1 MKAAVI
7 GLGAMGMGAA
17 QSLLRAGI
25 ETTGYDIVE
34 EVLDQFAAE
43 GGGRADAAAA
53 AVKGADVV
61 LVFLLNAQQVRS
73 VLFGSRDGAVAAA
86 DLGTVFV
93 LNATM
98 GPAEAEALADDLL
111 AAGMQVIDAPVS
123 GGREKAAAG
132 DLTLIASGAD
142 AAFDRALPVLEAI
155 SSRIIRLGETPG
167 SAARVKMINQLLA
180 GVHTAAMAEAMVLAA
195 RDGLDLKVV
204 HDVVSESTGQSRM
217 FESRGQQV
225 AEGAYTPH
233 SSVDIVRKDLGLVA
247 AMAGD
252 LDLPLLRHALALF
265 EDAAAGGLG
274 RQADACIARLL
285 AERAGVELPEKG

>member
-25 ETTGYDIVE
+25 ETVGCDMIE
-34 EVLDQFAAE
+34 EALDQFAAE
-43 GGGRADAAAA
+43 GGTRADSAAQ
-53 AVKGADVV
+53 AVPGADVV

-98 GPAEAEALADDLL
+98 GPDEAEALADDLL
-111 AAGMQVIDAPVS
+111 AAGMMVIDAPVS
-123 GGREKAAAG
+123 GGRGKSAAG

-142 AAFDRALPVLEAI
+142 AAFDKARPALEAI
-155 SSRIIRLGETPG
+155 ASRIFRLGQTPG
-167 SAARVKMINQLLA
+167 TAARVKMINQLLA

-195 RDGLDLKVV
+195 REGLDLKVV
-204 HDVVSESTGQSRM
+204 HDVVCDSTGQSRM
-217 FESRGQQV
+217 FESRGLQV
-225 AEGAYTPH
+225 AEGAYAPH
-233 SSVDIVRKDLGLVA
+233 SSVDIVGKDLALVET
-247 AMAGD
+247 MAGEMD
-252 LDLPLLRHALALF
+252 MPMLRHAVSLF
-265 EDAAAGGLG
+265 QEASAAGLG
-274 RQADACIARLL
+274 RQADATVARLL
-285 AERAGVELPEKG
+285 AERAGVDLPERG